1 MTDADVFE
9 LSKRARV
16 LAKHFH
22 PANAT
27 QKALDE
33 FSLGGGQVRD
43 ENRAKTAVL
52 NELTGFGPLQEF
64 MTDPD
69 IEEIWINKPD
79 EVRFHKKG
87 KNHIQR
93 LELDAESLRRIVQ
106 KLLRHSG
113 RRLDRSNPSVDAAL
127 ADGSRLHVVIPEITQ
142 DHWAVNIRKFSKSL
156 KSLDQLLEQG
166 VMTSLQLD
174 RVRNAVASGKNIL
187 VSGATQAGKTTM
199 MCAILN
205 ELQGQRLVSCEDTF
219 EIYTPLDDWVAMQ
232 TRPGSPE
239 GAAEVPL
246 RQLVREAL
254 RMRPDR
260 IAVGEVRGAE
270 ALDLLIALNSGIPGI
285 CTIHAN
291 SAEEALRKMRTLPLL
306 AGGNVSE
313 GFLNPTVDAV
323 VDMVIHCHR
332 SNDGSR
338 TVREVWERAV

>member
-1 MTDADVFE
+1 MTDADVLE

-16 LAKHFH
+16 LAMQSH
-22 PANAT
+22 PSNAT
-27 QKALDE
+27 DKALDE
-33 FSLGGGQVRD
+33 LALGGGQVGD
-43 ENRAKTAVL
+43 ENQAKLAVL
-52 NELTGFGPLQEF
+52 NELTGYGPLQEF
-64 MTDPD
+64 LADQD
-69 IEEIWINKPD
+69 IEEIWINRPN
-79 EVRFHKKG
+79 EIRFHKHG
-87 KNHIQR
+87 KNHSQK
-93 LELDAESLRRIVQ
+93 LDLNSEDLRRIIQ

-113 RRLDRSNPSVDAAL
+113 RRLDRSNPSVDASL
-127 ADGSRLHVVIPEITQ
+127 ADGSRLHVVMPEVTQ
-142 DHWAVNIRKFSKSL
+142 SHWAVNIRKFSKSL
-156 KSLDQLLEQG
+156 KSLDQLLDQR
-166 VMTSLQLD
+166 VMSLNQLD
-174 RVRNAVASGKNIL
+174 QIRSAVANGKNIL

-239 GAAEVPL
+239 GATEVPL

-306 AGGNVSE
+306 AGGNISE
-313 GFLNPTVDAV
+313 GFLNPTVDSV
-323 VDMVIHCHR
+323 VDMVIHCQR
-332 SNDGSR
+332 GADGSR
-338 TVREVWERAV
+338 TVREVWERDF

>member
-1 MTDADVFE
+1 MNDADVLE
-9 LSKRARV
+9 LSKRARL
-16 LAKHFH
+16 LAMQSH
-22 PANAT
+22 PSSAT
-27 QKALDE
+27 DRALDE
-33 FSLGGGQVRD
+33 LALGGGQVRD
-43 ENRAKTAVL
+43 EDQAKLAVL
-52 NELTGFGPLQEF
+52 NELTGYGSLQEF
-64 MTDPD
+64 LADPE
-69 IEEIWINKPD
+69 IEEIWINRPN
-79 EVRFHKKG
+79 EIRFHKQG
-87 KNHIQR
+87 KNYTQK
-93 LELDAESLRRIVQ
+93 LDLNSEDLRRIIQ

-127 ADGSRLHVVIPEITQ
+127 ADGSRLHVVIPEVTQ
-142 DHWAVNIRKFSKSL
+142 SHWAVNIRKFSKSL
-156 KSLDQLLEQG
+156 KSLEQLLEQG
-166 VMTSLQLD
+166 VMTPNQLD
-174 RVRNAVASGKNIL
+174 QIRSAVSSGKNIL

-239 GAAEVPL
+239 GATEVPL

-306 AGGNVSE
+306 AGGNISE

-323 VDMVIHCHR
+323 VDMVIHCQR
-332 SNDGSR
+332 GTDGFR
-338 TVREVWERAV
+338 TVREVWERD

>member
-1 MTDADVFE
+1 MNDADVLQ

-16 LAKHFH
+16 LAMQSH
-22 PANAT
+22 PSNAAE
-27 QKALDE
+27 KALDE
-33 FSLGGGQVRD
+33 LALGGGQVVD
-43 ENRAKTAVL
+43 ENHAKAAVL
-52 NELTGFGPLQEF
+52 NELTGYGPLQEF
-64 MTDPD
+64 FTDPD
-69 IEEIWINKPD
+69 IEEIWINKPN
-79 EVRFHKKG
+79 EVRFHKQG
-87 KNHIQR
+87 KNRTQKVD
-93 LELDAESLRRIVQ
+93 LNSEDLRRIIQ

-127 ADGSRLHVVIPEITQ
+127 ADGSRLHVVIPEVTQ
-142 DHWAVNIRKFSKSL
+142 SHWAVNIRKFSKSL
-156 KSLDQLLEQG
+156 KSLDQLHDQG
-166 VMTSLQLD
+166 VMSLNQLD
-174 RVRNAVASGKNIL
+174 QIRSAVANGKNIL

-199 MCAILN
+199 MCAMLN

-239 GAAEVPL
+239 GATEVPL

-306 AGGNVSE
+306 AGGNISE
-313 GFLNPTVDAV
+313 GFLNPTVDSV
-323 VDMVIHCHR
+323 VDMVIHCQR
-332 SNDGSR
+332 AADGSR
-338 TVREVWERAV
+338 TVREVWERDF